1 MSRYEFVLFDADDT
15 LLDFKR
21 SEHEA
26 VCDVMH
32 SFGLPVS
39 DDIVEKYSRI
49 NDMHWKMLEKGEI
62 EKKRLYYSRWEKFCE
77 FYGYSCDPAKVA
89 KKYEECLSN
98 KSYLM
103 EGALD
108 LCQKLY
114 GKCKMYLVTN
124 GNKRVQEGRFNPS
137 ALHTYF
143 EDIFISEDIGY
154 EKPRAEFFDRVFSRI
169 PGFIHERTI
178 IVGDSL
184 TSDIAGGINAGIDT
198 CWYNPKSKPT
208 PENME
213 ITYIKNNLSE
223 IEDVVLWGK

>member
-1 MSRYEFVLFDADDT
+1 
-15 LLDFKR
+15 
-21 SEHEA
+21 
-26 VCDVMH
+26 
-32 SFGLPVS
+32 
-39 DDIVEKYSRI
+39 
-49 NDMHWKMLEKGEI
+49 
-62 EKKRLYYSRWEKFCE
+62 
-77 FYGYSCDPAKVA
+77 
-89 KKYEECLSN
+89 
-98 KSYLM
+98 M

-143 EDIFISEDIGY
+143 EYIFISEDIGY

-169 PGFIHERTI
+169 PGFIHEQTI

-223 IEDVVLWGK
+223 IEDGVLWGK